1 VLSHLQAFLGLPM
14 NLGGQRASEANKRM
28 IDSTDA
34 VRAADRG
41 LPANTTRRAMLEAA
55 HVNSY
60 AKHLS
65 GKTSQREKSSFGQHA
80 RTALDEF
87 YKPHIRELGAL
98 LLRRARSH
106 SEGGMLVL
114 PTDVV
119 PAHGDTPESVA
130 HALLA

>member
-14 NLGGQRASEANKRM
+14 NLGEQRAREANKSM

-34 VRAADRG
+34 VRAAVRG
-41 LPANTTRRAMLEAA
+41 LPANTTQRALLEATHA
-55 HVNSY
+55 NNH
-60 AKHLS
+60 
-65 GKTSQREKSSFGQHA
+65 GKKSSFGESG

-87 YKPHIRELGAL
+87 YKPHIHELGAL
-98 LLRRARSH
+98 LLHRARSH
-106 SEGGMLVL
+106 SEGDMLVL

-119 PAHGDTPESVA
+119 PAHGGTPESVA